1 MKRIT
6 LITFAS
12 AFAACSSSSSPST
25 STSGPATAEDYDDTA
40 QAIGTMAMTGGGGG
54 DVGSFGDAVMVSRG
68 AMPFGLGL
76 KGDGRIHGNRQG
88 LDYSYT
94 AVCKDATGAVLTKCD
109 KTTDQAQIDVSW
121 SGSLKTPSFSADVAR
136 KGSWTITGLQSDT
149 ASLSGDSSF
158 TLDTTMTSIFHG
170 GATSTLSIDASAM
183 YNAIQIAMQSHEPV
197 GGSAAFSLAVHR
209 TVTGTGSCGSGAGS
223 GAGSGSGSGSGSG
236 AGSGSGTGSDDGS
249 GHDGSD
255 DHGRGH
261 GDDDG
266 SGHDCVQD
274 VDKTF
279 SVTATITFNADHTA
293 DLTINGTEHFTID
306 LTTGS
311 IKRAA

>member
-54 DVGSFGDAVMVSRG
+54 GGDVGSFGDAVMVSKG

-94 AVCKDATGAVLTKCD
+94 AVCKDATGAALTKCD

-183 YNAIQIAMQSHEPV
+183 YNAIQIATKSHEPV
-197 GGSAAFSLAVHR
+197 GGSAAFSLTVHR
-209 TVTGTGSCGSGAGS
+209 TVTGTGNGSGGSDSGSGSGSDDGSGGGSDDGS
-223 GAGSGSGSGSGSG
+223 GAGSGSGG
-236 AGSGSGTGSDDGS
+236 GSDDGS
-249 GHDGSD
+249 GHDS
-255 DHGRGH
+255 GH
-261 GDDDG
+261 GH
-266 SGHDCVQD
+266 GHGGTVQD
-274 VDKTF
+274 IDKTF

-306 LTTGS
+306 LATGS

>member
-6 LITFAS
+6 VITFAS
-12 AFAACSSSSSPST
+12 AFAACSSSSSPAT
-25 STSGPATAEDYDDTA
+25 TTSGPATAEDYDDTA
-40 QAIGTMAMTGGGGG
+40 QAISTMAMTGGGGGGG

-94 AVCKDATGAVLTKCD
+94 AVCKDATGAALTKCD

-158 TLDTTMTSIFHG
+158 TLDTTMTSIFRG

-183 YNAIQIAMQSHEPV
+183 YNAIQIAMQSHQPV
-197 GGSAAFSLAVHR
+197 GGSAAFSLTVHR
-209 TVTGTGSCGSGAGS
+209 TVTGTGNGSG
-223 GAGSGSGSGSGSG
+223 
-236 AGSGSGTGSDDGS
+236 GSGTGSDDGS
-249 GHDGSD
+249 GAGSGSD
-255 DHGRGH
+255 DGSG
-261 GDDDG
+261 GGSDDG
-266 SGHDCVQD
+266 SGHDSGHGHGHGRGGTVQD

-279 SVTATITFNADHTA
+279 SVTATITFNADRTA

-306 LTTGS
+306 LATGS